1 MSKGDEVVSTKKV
14 VVLILGM
21 VVLLLVVGGCGAKET
36 SLTVGKEATVTAASF
51 VAKDETNG
59 KKMVE
64 LLQSENDM
72 VLGKLMQEKTIDPID
87 EGAKVKVVS
96 QKENM
101 VKANYKGKDVFLWVK
116 HLKQ

>member
-1 MSKGDEVVSTKKV
+1 MSMKKV
-14 VVLILGM
+14 AVFILGIFA
-21 VVLLLVVGGCGAKET
+21 LLLVVGGCGANEA
-36 SLTVGKEATVTAASF
+36 SLTVGKEATVSAASF
-51 VAKDETNG
+51 AAKDETNA

-72 VLGKLMQEKTIDPID
+72 VLSKLMQEKTIDSID

-101 VKANYKGKDVFLWVK
+101 VKANYQGKEVYLWVK

>member
-1 MSKGDEVVSTKKV
+1 MSKGDEVVSKKMV
-14 VVLILGM
+14 AVFILGM
-21 VVLLLVVGGCGAKET
+21 FVLLLVVGGCGAKEA

-51 VAKDETNG
+51 TAKDETNG

-72 VLGKLMQEKTIDPID
+72 VLAKLMQEKTIDSID
-87 EGAKVKVVS
+87 EGAKVKVVL
-96 QKENM
+96 QKDNM
-101 VKANYKGKDVFLWVK
+101 VKANYQGKDVFLWVK